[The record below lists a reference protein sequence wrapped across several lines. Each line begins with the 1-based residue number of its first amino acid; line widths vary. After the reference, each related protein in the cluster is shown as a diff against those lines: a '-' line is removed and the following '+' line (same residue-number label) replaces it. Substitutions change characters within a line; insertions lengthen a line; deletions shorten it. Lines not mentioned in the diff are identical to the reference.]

1 MHELAPRGRAS
12 SPDAGRE
19 PARFPLALVSLCAA
33 ALCGVV
39 NLLLAG
45 DPYVNADSYS
55 FQAIAR
61 SLLAGTGL
69 VYREPMFPDLP
80 LYAFRSPAYSAF
92 LAITFALGGVGATVA
107 LQGALHGVS
116 AALTGA
122 IAGRSAGTRGAWL
135 AFAMYLVWPAAWF
148 HSGQLMS
155 ETFFTFVSILTV
167 WLVFRAHRQSRLRWA
182 AIAGVVTTIAILTR
196 PAGLGVAAGA
206 AIWLLLSRPRAAA
219 MFALCALLAW
229 APWPVRNAARLHAF
243 VPLLTSGG
251 VAAWNIHS
259 NQEPIVAWTW
269 MAQHTNLGE
278 LGLDR
283 HFREGTQRLVRQD
296 PLAFARLVL
305 RGTLEYL
312 GPLRVRER
320 NVWLHR
326 FALLAALPALLWAGW
341 RRRLLLPALVWGAQ
355 GLVLIPVAMHDRYRF
370 PSEWCVVV
378 AAAIG
383 LQAMTVRWG
392 WRRTAGIAA
401 AGLLACI
408 VFTAMV
414 ARG

>member
-19 PARFPLALVSLCAA
+19 PTRFPLALVSLCAA

-69 VYREPMFPDLP
+69 VYREAMFPDVP

-135 AFAMYLVWPAAWF
+135 AFAMYMVWPAAWF
-148 HSGQLMS
+148 HAGQLMS

-182 AIAGVVTTIAILTR
+182 AIAGVVATIAILTR
-196 PAGLGVAAGA
+196 PAGLGVASGA

-229 APWPVRNAARLHAF
+229 AP
-243 VPLLTSGG
+243 
-251 VAAWNIHS
+251 
-259 NQEPIVAWTW
+259 
-269 MAQHTNLGE
+269 
-278 LGLDR
+278 
-283 HFREGTQRLVRQD
+283 
-296 PLAFARLVL
+296 
-305 RGTLEYL
+305 
-312 GPLRVRER
+312 
-320 NVWLHR
+320 
-326 FALLAALPALLWAGW
+326 
-341 RRRLLLPALVWGAQ
+341 
-355 GLVLIPVAMHDRYRF
+355 
-370 PSEWCVVV
+370 
-378 AAAIG
+378 
-383 LQAMTVRWG
+383 
-392 WRRTAGIAA
+392 
-401 AGLLACI
+401 
-408 VFTAMV
+408 
-414 ARG
+414 